1 MVVRS
6 SYSSYENP
14 VAHSAC
20 GFIMVKCIGCCS
32 YNVLISIEMNSN
44 PEGNGARADCVVKL
58 SSGSS
63 GKPATANFFISC
75 AYTNGCGGSW
85 GLVERDVKLS

>member
-58 SSGSS
+58 SSGSR
-63 GKPATANFFISC
+63 GEPGTTNFFISR
-75 AYTNGCGGSW
+75 GCTSSCWGCW
-85 GLVERDVKLS
+85 GLVIRDLKHS